1 MTNGSAEGGR
11 AAKAAGV
18 ASLSQPA
25 QFRMGLV
32 SFLAAAIGLVAG
44 LVAYALYKLIGL
56 FTNLF
61 FFHQW
66 STTFR
71 SVGSHHLGAWV
82 ILVPVVGG
90 LIVGVMA
97 KYGSSE
103 IKGDGSSGGVG
114 GVFHN
119 SRTRGP

>member
-1 MTNGSAEGGR
+1 MTINTSSNSTL
-11 AAKAAGV
+11 KAPAP
-18 ASLSQPA
+18 APA
-25 QFRMGLV
+25 QFRMVLV

-44 LVAYALYKLIGL
+44 LVAFALYKLIGL

-90 LIVGVMA
+90 LVVGVMA
-97 KYGSSE
+97 KYGSSK
-103 IKGDGSSGGVG
+103 IDRKSTRL
-114 GVFHN
+114 N
-119 SRTRGP
+119 S